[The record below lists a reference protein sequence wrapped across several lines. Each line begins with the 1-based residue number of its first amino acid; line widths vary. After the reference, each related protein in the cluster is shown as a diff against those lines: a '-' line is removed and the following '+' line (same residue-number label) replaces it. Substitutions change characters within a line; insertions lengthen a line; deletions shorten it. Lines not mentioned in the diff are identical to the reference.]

1 MSFEVTFSNEMTLSD
16 GKTESSIGNI
26 YANIASDVTNPN
38 SQLSNLFLKSEDL
51 KNFQNP
57 TLDNFSEFEFQIN
70 KKNVDN
76 LPDYAGVYLQTKI
89 NDALKIEKLK
99 EYLVYWYVFSNL
111 KTININKSITLDK
124 NFENFVNNKEGN
136 EQGFLNLIQPL
147 LPGNN
152 FDYLLGQ
159 KMFSGFIINKFKEEI
174 PSVDSN
180 TPVFQKYV
188 ISFNSFFPY
197 WMKVFDNQI
206 SGDSRYT
213 YYVQKVDITVF
224 ADKTIQI
231 SYETN
236 NQLYNT
242 EYKEFPPNIPE
253 VDIKNYSNI
262 NNKLLIL
269 LQVNNGIY
277 YQKANYIN
285 LFTPEQISIFSE
297 AAQKQT
303 GTYAGGFVYSRSQND
318 EKCFLV
324 YRTKEKPESYADI
337 IKDQNIIK
345 KLSIQD
351 LQTSFVD
358 DISPNTKYYY
368 CFRVLDISDT
378 ASDASLVYEVEM
390 IDQSGTVYMVQN
402 TFKPEPI
409 IEFKKTLPFIS
420 KVRVTPTE
428 AQVNIPDNLVETTN
442 NSYISIYA
450 VPPDGYKYS
459 WQNDENYF
467 DAASES
473 AKSLDKKLLVYNGK
487 YKLFD
492 FSLPENQIITND
504 IINSLESND
513 LTYNQLYNVIFQKII
528 NNNDVFV
535 SSSKQTFG
543 MLLNKLFESDFG
555 PYIVFSTKNYN
566 FLFIIQKPN
575 ININIP
581 DEIKYRV
588 ETVFDTNPQPIV
600 LESKVPDLQKNS
612 ILKNVIDKQSFSTS
626 DLLAPDTI
634 FSNNNNQVFKARIE
648 SQNSKKKFDVNFE
661 YRIQIVDGVN
671 LLKDT
676 PMNKNFEI
684 LKTEPI

>member
-1 MSFEVTFSNEMTLSD
+1 MSFEVIFSNEMTLSD

-57 TLDNFSEFEFQIN
+57 TLENFSEFEFQIN
-70 KKNVDN
+70 KNNVDT
-76 LPDYAGVYLQTKI
+76 LPNYAGVYLQTKI

-99 EYLVYWYVFSNL
+99 EYLVYWYVFANL
-111 KTININKSITLDK
+111 KTININKNVTLDK

-152 FDYLLGQ
+152 FDSLLGQ
-159 KMFSGFIINKFKEEI
+159 KMFSGFIINKFKGEI
-174 PSVDSN
+174 PSVDSD
-180 TPVFQKYV
+180 TSVFQKYV

-269 LQVNNGIY
+269 LQINNGIY
-277 YQKANYIN
+277 YQKANYID

-303 GTYAGGFVYSRSQND
+303 GAYVGGFVYSRSQND

-345 KLSIQD
+345 KLNIQD

-428 AQVNIPDNLVETTN
+428 AQVNIPDKIAIIGTYILDSKKQYDDYISKWQKLIFPNDPFGNQNKVEKSTEFISLSKIADSFTTLISSLGTVFLTVPDSNDLLVELRK
-442 NSYISIYA
+442 SWEVSPKISIFVDA
-450 VPPDGYKYS
+450 RKQQIPNEIEKISLQIKKIIEDGEITV
-459 WQNDENYF
+459 DE
-467 DAASES
+467 EP
-473 AKSLDKKLLVYNGK
+473 
-487 YKLFD
+487 KLFD
-492 FSLPENQIITND
+492 SLSQQYD
-504 IINSLESND
+504 LYALKFFLE
-513 LTYNQLYNVIFQKII
+513 
-528 NNNDVFV
+528 
-535 SSSKQTFG
+535 
-543 MLLNKLFESDFG
+543 
-555 PYIVFSTKNYN
+555 
-566 FLFIIQKPN
+566 
-575 ININIP
+575 
-581 DEIKYRV
+581 
-588 ETVFDTNPQPIV
+588 
-600 LESKVPDLQKNS
+600 
-612 ILKNVIDKQSFSTS
+612 ILKFKKAPPLSLVT
-626 DLLAPDTI
+626 PDTI

-661 YRIQIVDGVN
+661 YRIQIADGIN